1 MVAAPPIVRPRPESH
16 DAVPITFDGRALVAT
31 EGDTVSTAL
40 LSAGIVATSRSLKF
54 RRPRGPFCLQGDCGT
69 CLVRIAGH
77 PNLRACTTPV
87 AAGLAVA
94 PQNRVLDIGPDP
106 TALVDKMFQGG
117 MDHHHFMVRP
127 RFANRVM
134 QEIARNLSGLGT
146 VPDAAP
152 RRPAEH
158 REHRPDVLVVGAG
171 RSGSAAA
178 RRFAAAGITTMW
190 VDRSDARGLLARIG
204 VPTSTSVSCN
214 TAVFGIYQGEGLVA
228 AVTTSIAGGEL
239 VHVVHTIVPRHVV
252 LATGAREVMIP
263 LPNNDLPG
271 VLAAEGLRAA
281 LARTGDVLA
290 RPAVVVGTA
299 TRAQALADA
308 LGSQWLPVA
317 EVKSIGGSGRVEHI
331 VTQAGKLECDVVAL
345 AAPPAPV
352 GELARQAGARVRWNG
367 EGFPIERDAD
377 GRCATVATG
386 HGEPFVVWACG
397 RAAGVRDADVDSDG
411 AHVAESVL
419 AALSGAS
426 GSGRARK
433 PGGKR

>member
-1 MVAAPPIVRPRPESH
+1 MVAAPPIVRPRPEPH
-16 DAVPITFDGRALVAT
+16 DGVSITFDGRALAAT
-31 EGDTVSTAL
+31 AGDTVSTAL
-40 LSAGIVATSRSLKF
+40 LAAGIVATSRSLKF

-77 PNLRACTTPV
+77 PNIRACTTAVVP
-87 AAGLAVA
+87 GLAVA

-146 VPDAAP
+146 VPDAIP

-158 REHRPDVLVVGAG
+158 RHHRPDVLVVGAG

-178 RRFAAAGITTMW
+178 RRFAAAGVSVLW
-190 VDRSDARGLLARIG
+190 LDRSDVRGLLARTG
-204 VPTSTSVSCN
+204 APPNASLSSS
-214 TAVFGIYQGEGLVA
+214 TAVFGIYSGASAGLGPGAVDGLVA
-228 AVTTSIAGGEL
+228 AVGTAIEGGEL
-239 VHVVHTIVPRHVV
+239 VHVVHTIEPRHVV

-290 RPAVVVGTA
+290 RPAVVVGPA
-299 TRAQALADA
+299 AHAQPLADA
-308 LGSQWLPVA
+308 LGSRWLPVEA
-317 EVKSIGGSGRVEHI
+317 VKSIGGSGRVEHV
-331 VTQAGKLECDVVAL
+331 VTGSGKLECDIVAL
-345 AAPPAPV
+345 AAPPSPV

-367 EGFPIERDAD
+367 EGFPVVRDDD
-377 GRCATVATG
+377 GRCATTDR
-386 HGEPFVVWACG
+386 FVVWACG
-397 RAAGVRDADVDSDG
+397 RAAGVADADVEHDG
-411 AHVAESVL
+411 VRVAEAVL
-419 AALSGAS
+419 AEL
-426 GSGRARK
+426 GRTPGRPGDAR
-433 PGGKR
+433 